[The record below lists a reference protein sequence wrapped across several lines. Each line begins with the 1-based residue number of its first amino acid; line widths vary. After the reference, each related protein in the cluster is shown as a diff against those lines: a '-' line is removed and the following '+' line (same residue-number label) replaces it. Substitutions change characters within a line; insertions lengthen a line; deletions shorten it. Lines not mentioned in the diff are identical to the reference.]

1 MPPAS
6 TPAAPAPPDDA
17 LAPSLAPA
25 RKAWTW
31 IPSLYLQQGLPYV
44 LVMSVS
50 VVLYKNLGLS
60 NTALALYT
68 SGLYLPWVLKPLWAP
83 LVAVLGRQR
92 RWIVATQALMALL
105 VLLLALALP
114 RPHALATSL
123 TLFWLIA
130 GASATHDIAADGFYL
145 LALRP
150 AHQAAFV
157 GVRSAFFRLANIAG
171 QGLLVALV
179 GMLLA
184 SAGGHAGGY
193 AAAWSQALMMLAAL
207 FAGMALWHAAVL
219 PRPVADAPPPQRS
232 LAQVWQEAL
241 RVFAEFFRRPD
252 LLAVLAFLLLY
263 RLPEA
268 QLLKLATPFL
278 LDSLAAGG
286 LGLDNAR
293 LGLAYGTV
301 GLLALTAGGLLGGV
315 LIARRGLRRCLWPL
329 VAAMHV
335 PNAVFLALAWWQ
347 PQSLLLV
354 SAALALE
361 QFGYGLG
368 FSVYLVAMMAFA
380 GERHQTAHYALC
392 TGFMAL
398 GMMLPGLW
406 SGWLQ
411 SWLGYAGFFTWVLV
425 ATLPSLAATALLRVP
440 DSFGLRM
447 DR

>member
-1 MPPAS
+1 MPSAPPD
-6 TPAAPAPPDDA
+6 PAAPED
-17 LAPSLAPA
+17 PA
-25 RKAWTW
+25 SPGRRGWSW

-50 VVLYKNLGLS
+50 VVLYKNLGLT

-92 RWIVATQALMALL
+92 RWIVATQASMAL
-105 VLLLALALP
+105 LLLALALALP
-114 RPHALATSL
+114 GPHAVAASL

-130 GASATHDIAADGFYL
+130 LASATHDIAADGFYL
-145 LALRP
+145 LALTP
-150 AHQAAFV
+150 KHQAAFV

-179 GMLLA
+179 GLLLGA
-184 SAGGHAGGY
+184 AGGY
-193 AAAWSQALMMLAAL
+193 AGAWSQALMMLAGL
-207 FAGMALWHAAVL
+207 FAAMALWHALML
-219 PRPVADAPPPQRS
+219 PRPPADAPPPRRS
-232 LAQVWQEAL
+232 LAQVWREAL
-241 RVFAEFFRRPD
+241 RIFAEFFRRPD
-252 LLAVLAFLLLY
+252 LLPVLAFLLLY
-263 RLPEA
+263 RFPEA

-278 LDSLAAGG
+278 LDGVAAGG

-293 LGLAYGTV
+293 VGLAYGTV
-301 GLLALTAGGLLGGV
+301 GVLALTAGGLLGGV
-315 LIARRGLRRCLWPL
+315 LIARFGLRRCLWPL

-347 PQSLLLV
+347 PQSLPLV

-380 GERHQTAHYALC
+380 GERHPTAHYALC

-411 SWLGYAGFFTWVLV
+411 SWLGYAGFFSWVLV

-440 DSFGLRM
+440 DRFGQPT